1 MNTNI
6 DSLDR
11 DVIKLLNKRK
21 FFTAQ
26 FIKKDGTLRKM
37 NCRIGA
43 AKFASPTAKDKSEV
57 QSTIDER
64 YNFLTV
70 TEVIGGGKNIQTQ
83 PRKIN
88 CNTIL
93 SIKAVGL
100 HIHRESLDKPFKID

>member
-1 MNTNI
+1 MNTTIN
-6 DSLDR
+6 SLSR
-11 DVIKLLNKRK
+11 DTIKLLNKRK

-43 AKFASPTAKDKSEV
+43 AKFASPTAVKSEA

-70 TEVIGGGKNIQTQ
+70 TEVIGGGKSIQTQ

-100 HIHRESLDKPFKID
+100 YIHRNNLTESFKID

>member
-1 MNTNI
+1 MDTTIN
-6 DSLDR
+6 SLDR
-11 DVIKLLNKRK
+11 DTIKLLNKRK
-21 FFTAQ
+21 FFTVQ
-26 FIKKDGTLRKM
+26 FIKKDNSLRKM

-43 AKFASPTAKDKSEV
+43 AKFASPTAVKSEA
-57 QSTIDER
+57 QSSVDDR

-70 TEVIGGGKNIQTQ
+70 TEVIGGGKSIATQ

-100 HIHRESLDKPFKID
+100 YIHRDSLEEQFKID